1 MVSLS
6 TSASVT
12 IERDPADVWAYVSD
26 VRNQDH
32 WVDGMSDSEL
42 LGDGPIGTGSEI
54 RGTYTFE
61 GRSAP
66 LTLKITAFREGSSLG
81 IESSDGP
88 FPMTGLLTLQ
98 GSGSGTTVTN
108 AMTAGSD
115 HIVTSIMFTVLRP
128 LSKMMFRRQ
137 LRKELGQLKEI
148 LESDQA

>member
-1 MVSLS
+1 MVNLS
-6 TSASVT
+6 ATAQIT

-32 WVDGMSDSEL
+32 WVDGMSDSEVP
-42 LGDGPIGTGSEI
+42 GDGPIGAGTEI
-54 RGTYTFE
+54 RGTYSFE
-61 GRSAP
+61 GRSTP
-66 LTLKITAFREGSSLG
+66 LTLKITEFNEGRSLG

-98 GSGSGTTVTN
+98 RSDSGTIVTN

-115 HIVTSIMFTVLRP
+115 HIVTSIMFTLLRP

-148 LESDQA
+148 LEGD